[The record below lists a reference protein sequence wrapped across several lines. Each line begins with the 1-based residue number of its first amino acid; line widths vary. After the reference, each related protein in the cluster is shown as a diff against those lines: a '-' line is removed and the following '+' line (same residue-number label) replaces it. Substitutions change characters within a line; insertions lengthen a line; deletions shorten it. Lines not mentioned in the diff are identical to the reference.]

1 MIPSFKNTF
10 FVLLHT
16 IILVPPTSGE
26 DPYEWR
32 KESLHYGP
40 FDIEDKGKETMV
52 PIWYHYHYEVEK
64 TVYETLTITT
74 MDNRT
79 LFYRGTKMHNIHERD
94 FGFSVDF
101 EVPLYKYLDSSGYKI
116 VFSVIDAN
124 TNKLFHDPASLD
136 IFPINTE
143 TFNPF
148 ATNDKTYQSKP
159 VVSYFLWYPTYYV
172 STYDFSGL
180 VDEFDGKDSR
190 YLHYPICSFKYEY
203 EKEPF
208 TYKEAYIK
216 FFDKKNLFPYY
227 TKSSDGYKHIPVSL
241 VYNEQSKS
249 IEVRI
254 KQEFYVKKDT
264 MQVSDI
270 YRKGFEMTEFF
281 ALPHNFEYYI
291 NEYNFEMVMMDLGA
305 DKLDVI
311 YPISF
316 GHSRGFFGLC
326 KDSEYCVTGGVVE

>member
-26 DPYEWR
+26 DPYEWS
-32 KESLHYGP
+32 KGSIPFGP
-40 FDIEDKGKETMV
+40 FEIEDKGKTTMV
-52 PIWYHYHYEVEK
+52 PIWFCYNYEVEK
-64 TVYETLTITT
+64 ILFESLEITT
-74 MDNRT
+74 MDNQT
-79 LFYRGTKMHNIHERD
+79 LFQKFTKMHYNAERNT
-94 FGFSVDF
+94 GTMVDF
-101 EVPLYKYLDSSGYKI
+101 EAPLYKYLNPSGYKI
-116 VFSVIDAN
+116 VFSIYDAQ
-124 TNKLFHDPASLD
+124 TKKLFHDQAILE

-159 VVSYFLWYPTYYV
+159 IVSKFLWYPTYYV
-172 STYDFSGL
+172 ATYDFSGL
-180 VDEFDGKDSR
+180 VNEFDGKDSR
-190 YLHYPICSFKYEY
+190 YLHYPICNFKYEY
-203 EKEPF
+203 EDKPF

-227 TKSSDGYKHIPVSL
+227 TTSSDGYKHIPVTL
-241 VYNEQSKS
+241 FYNASSKS
-249 IEVRI
+249 IEVRT
-254 KQEFYVKKDT
+254 KEEFYVNKDT

-270 YRKGFEMTEFF
+270 SRKGFEMVDYF

-291 NEYNFEMVMMDLGA
+291 NEYNFQMVMVDLGA